1 MFWELYSRTY
11 YLHGLPPGRREKWSC
26 LKNCTEFSGFHIKD
40 KYSIYRSCRSRL
52 QAGLKFRPDR
62 MACLGVMGK
71 RPSLTKEQWEWIVT
85 SYLCLVSLPSIWEGR
100 AAAELI
106 SKEKR
111 TSAVLNRYL
120 TLVWGISEMGQGSLP
135 LQLGMV
141 LLTLAPCSCLCLK
154 SCTLHPQSVFWSV
167 SPLPFMAAEGQLTT
181 VQCDMHLQNDRMTK
195 GALNN

>member
-1 MFWELYSRTY
+1 MSGS
-11 YLHGLPPGRREKWSC
+11 HGKKTKSHKRAMGV
-26 LKNCTEFSGFHIKD
+26 NC
-40 KYSIYRSCRSRL
+40 YQL
-52 QAGLKFRPDR
+52 
-62 MACLGVMGK
+62 
-71 RPSLTKEQWEWIVT
+71 
-85 SYLCLVSLPSIWEGR
+85 LVSSESPEHLRGKGR
-100 AAAELI
+100 CRVNKSFL

-195 GALNN
+195 GVLNN